1 MKRLMMFIA
10 VLAMVIS
17 VMPAQAEKEIEE
29 APLTWQQASLDDGG
43 ALYAEL
49 CAVCHGAGGT
59 GDGPAAPALSDPLPD
74 LTMLAAHN
82 DGVFPADGV
91 EKVIAGDKRVVA
103 HGTVEM
109 PVWGRA
115 FEDLRPYHKPARRW
129 AFSRSRVYNLTEY
142 LKTIQ
147 VVE

>member
-1 MKRLMMFIA
+1 MRALTMILA
-10 VLAMVIS
+10 VLVLVLVAGLAM
-17 VMPAQAEKEIEE
+17 AQTEIEK
-29 APLTWQQASLDDGG
+29 APLTWKQAALDDGG

-49 CAVCHGAGGT
+49 CAVCHGTGGK
-59 GDGPAAPALSDPLPD
+59 GDGPAAPALNTPLSD
-74 LTMLAAHN
+74 LTMLTADN
-82 DGVFPADGV
+82 DGVFPAETV
-91 EKVIAGDKRVVA
+91 EQVIAGDKRVVA

-109 PVWGRA
+109 PVWGKA

-147 VVE
+147 AE